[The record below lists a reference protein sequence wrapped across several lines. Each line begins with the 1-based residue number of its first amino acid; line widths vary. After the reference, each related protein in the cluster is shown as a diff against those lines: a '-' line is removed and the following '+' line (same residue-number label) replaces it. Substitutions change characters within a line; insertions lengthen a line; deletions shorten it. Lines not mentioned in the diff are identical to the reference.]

1 MSLNF
6 RGTESSKT
14 YFGASLSVLANFAIL
29 VYTVVQLINVY
40 NQEYELKRTVQVND
54 IVTKP
59 STYTLTTDNFNF
71 ALNLRTI
78 DEDLQKNM
86 RKYFRVVLLY
96 KVGYYDYEIQ
106 S

>member
-1 MSLNF
+1 MNF

-14 YFGASLSVLANFAIL
+14 YFGASLSVIANLAIL
-29 VYTVVQLINVY
+29 VYTVVQLKNVY
-40 NQEYELKRTVQVND
+40 NQEYELKRTEQVTD

-59 STYTLTTDNFNF
+59 SLYRLTTENFNF

-86 RKYFRVVLLY
+86 RKYFRVMLLY
-96 KVGYYDYEIQ
+96 EVG
-106 S
+106 